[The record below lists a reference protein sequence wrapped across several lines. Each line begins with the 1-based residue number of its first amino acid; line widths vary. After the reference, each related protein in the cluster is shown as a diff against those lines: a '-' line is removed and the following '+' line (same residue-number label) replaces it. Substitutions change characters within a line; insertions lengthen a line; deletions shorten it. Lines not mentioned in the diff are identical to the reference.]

1 MTNDYPD
8 RYQQGEQ
15 TEDEQLANLM
25 ASALPPSP
33 EELGEN
39 GGEVHQPTD
48 AEIESMA
55 ADFMS
60 MQEEASEIDRQMAA
74 AKAEADI
81 EAPPA
86 DEDEAA
92 PAWLKAWRAQ
102 EVPQAEADL
111 TPEQAQ
117 ARLEAFERKRA
128 IDGDELVKNMR
139 SHQGK
144 FKAPTYV
151 IQGLVPR
158 RTVGIVYGASGAKKT
173 FMALHA
179 ALCVASGQTFG
190 GAGGLPVRPGSVIY
204 FAPEDFSG
212 VMERYNGWIEHHNSG
227 QKVDRF
233 LPLPYGINL
242 IDKDA
247 MMKMADKLVSSAYFT
262 ENPVSL
268 IVIDTMSANNAG
280 IIHGGKAV
288 EENDNVSM
296 ATMMAN
302 AERLAVIT
310 GAAVML
316 IHHTGKDESKGMRG
330 ASALSANAG
339 FAINVKSGRGGVI
352 VSPQKNKGGGSVGD
366 FMLAYKSQ
374 RLPTWLI
381 KAKADALAG
390 MTEALPAEEG
400 AVSLH
405 TSEYDSTLVVVN
417 KIMAPDTG
425 PEDPE
430 QSTSERRPRSDAKPT
445 ANTSN
450 ARHVHLATFIRTQHA
465 LNSGLGPSDSDLQA
479 WADSQDMTKA
489 QLSRVKYKAEKEA
502 GIIHKRAGFW
512 TTTQSG
518 SPIGMAERNEYEPD
532 GDDGNEEF

>member
-1 MTNDYPD
+1 MTPEDYPEHYNERTEED
-8 RYQQGEQ
+8 RLNDMLEEHHATEQ
-15 TEDEQLANLM
+15 PTIPVAPLSDTEADQLAAEFM
-25 ASALPPSP
+25 AKQSEAD
-33 EELGEN
+33 EL
-39 GGEVHQPTD
+39 
-48 AEIESMA
+48 AEIVA
-55 ADFMS
+55 K
-60 MQEEASEIDRQMAA
+60 
-74 AKAEADI
+74 AKAEADL

-86 DEDEAA
+86 EDGDV
-92 PAWLKAWRAQ
+92 PGWLKLWRSQ
-102 EVPQAEADL
+102 EVPTIEDESPEA
-111 TPEQAQ
+111 AQ

-139 SHQGK
+139 SHQGT

-151 IQGLVPR
+151 IQGLIPR

-173 FMALHA
+173 FIALHA
-179 ALCVASGQTFG
+179 SLCVASGNTFG

-227 QKVDRF
+227 KQVERF

-242 IDKDA
+242 IDKDT
-247 MMKMADKLVSSAYFT
+247 MMKTADKLVASAYFT
-262 ENPVSL
+262 ANPISL
-268 IVIDTMSANNAG
+268 IVVDTMSANNAG
-280 IIHGGKAV
+280 IVHAGKAV

-330 ASALSANAG
+330 ASALQANAG

-366 FMLAYKSQ
+366 FMLPYKTQ

-381 KAKADALAG
+381 EAKAKALAG
-390 MTEALPAEEG
+390 MTEVIPAEEG

-405 TSEYDSTLVVVN
+405 TDDYDSTLVMLNRVL
-417 KIMAPDTG
+417 PPSTG
-425 PEDPE
+425 PDGPDDAKETRSEDKATK
-430 QSTSERRPRSDAKPT
+430 STSNNP
-445 ANTSN
+445 N
-450 ARHVHLATFIRTQHA
+450 ARHVHLTTFIRTQHE
-465 LNSGLGPSDSDLQA
+465 LNNGLGPSDDDLQA
-479 WADSQDMTKA
+479 WADTQGLTKQ

-502 GIIHKRAGFW
+502 GLIHKRAGFW

-518 SPIGMAERNEYEPD
+518 SPIGMAGRNEYEP
-532 GDDGNEEF
+532 GSDDEDDDQF